1 MTSQNPEISGTSIV
15 LVGDFNPKIFHPI
28 WFSSE
33 GLIKKNEAAEANIT
47 TVHPEICVFQLD
59 WLHLEVTRNRFVV
72 QTSQEPYFEILRDL
86 AYGTFELLHHTPLK
100 QLGINYNAHYRIKSE
115 KEWHEFGDKITP
127 KEIWYHVL
135 EKPGMSAVTIE
146 GDLDRDGFK
155 GHTKVKVE
163 PSKKFHPGVFF
174 DINDHYEVEDQ
185 AKSLGGKEIINILKQ
200 IWKKSIDRSV
210 YKVNTLMENR

>member
-1 MTSQNPEISGTSIV
+1 MISQNPEISGISIV
-15 LVGDFNPKIFHPI
+15 LIGDFNPKIFQPI

-33 GLIKKNEAAEANIT
+33 GLIKKNEAEEAKIV
-47 TVHPEICVFQLD
+47 TVHPEICVFQLE
-59 WLHLEVTRNRFVV
+59 WLQLEVTRNRFVV

-100 QLGINYNAHYRIKSE
+100 QLGINYNAQYRVKSE

-127 KEIWYHVL
+127 KNIWNDIL
-135 EKPGMSAVTIE
+135 DKPGMSTATIE
-146 GDLDRDGFK
+146 GNLNRDGFK

-163 PSKKFHPGVFF
+163 PSKKFHPGIFF

-185 AKSLGGKEIINILKQ
+185 AKSLGGKEIVTILKQ
-200 IWKKSIDRSV
+200 MWKKSIDRSV
-210 YKVNTLMENR
+210 YIVNTLIENK